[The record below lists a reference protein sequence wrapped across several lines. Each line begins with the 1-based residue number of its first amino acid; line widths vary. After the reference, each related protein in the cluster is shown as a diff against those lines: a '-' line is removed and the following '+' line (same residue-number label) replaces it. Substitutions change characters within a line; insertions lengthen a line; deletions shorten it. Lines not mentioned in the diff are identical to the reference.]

1 MTFDMKIREERA
13 EAKEEGRVEGLTE
26 GRTSEIFTSVAE
38 GDYPPSRGAEKLSIS
53 EEQFL
58 KEMAAAGYTVPT
70 AS

>member
-13 EAKEEGRVEGLTE
+13 EAWKESRIT
-26 GRTSEIFTSVAE
+26 EIFTSVSE
-38 GDYPPSRGAEKLSIS
+38 GDYPSARGAEKLGIS

-70 AS
+70 ASQ